1 MFNYMIF
8 DIDGTMIDTE
18 KAVNYAYQ
26 SIIFEKHGRYFTNE
40 ELLKGYGVPTPIS
53 LERYGFTDIDAALK
67 DYYHYLIEGFKKCT
81 AFEGI
86 PEILD
91 ILKESNIP
99 MGVVTSRCQYEIEV
113 DSCLQQ
119 FTKYFK
125 AIVSSDDTTLH
136 KPNPDPLLLAMD
148 KLNAIPSE
156 TLYIGDTVFDRE
168 CAKNAGVKFALAVWG
183 SNNAENIN
191 ADFFFKKPADL
202 LSILKL

>member
-1 MFNYMIF
+1 MFKYIIF

-26 SIIFEKHGRYFTNE
+26 SIIFKKHGRYFTNE

-86 PEILD
+86 PEILEK
-91 ILKESNIP
+91 LKELNIS
-99 MGVVTSRCQYEIEV
+99 MGVVTSRCQYEIEI

-119 FTKYFK
+119 FTRYFK
-125 AIVSSDDTTLH
+125 SIVTSDDTTLH
-136 KPNPDPLLLAMD
+136 KPNPAPLLFAMD
-148 KLNAIPSE
+148 KLNAVPCE

-168 CAKNAGVKFALAVWG
+168 CAKNAGVKFALALWG

-202 LSILKL
+202 LDILKL

>member
-1 MFNYMIF
+1 MFKYIIF

-18 KAVNYAYQ
+18 EAVYYAYQ
-26 SIIFEKHGRYFTNE
+26 SIIFKKHGRYFTNE
-40 ELLKGYGVPTPIS
+40 ELLKGYGVPTPVS
-53 LERYGFTDIDAALK
+53 LERYGFTDIDTALK
-67 DYYHYLIEGFKKCT
+67 DYYQYLIEGFKKCT

-86 PEILD
+86 PEVMEN
-91 ILKESNIP
+91 LKELNIP
-99 MGVVTSRCQYEIEV
+99 MGVVTSRCQYEIEF

-125 AIVSSDDTTLH
+125 TIVASDDTTLH

-148 KLNAIPSE
+148 KLNAVPSE

-168 CAKNAGVKFALAVWG
+168 CAKNAGVKFALALWG

-202 LSILKL
+202 LDILKL